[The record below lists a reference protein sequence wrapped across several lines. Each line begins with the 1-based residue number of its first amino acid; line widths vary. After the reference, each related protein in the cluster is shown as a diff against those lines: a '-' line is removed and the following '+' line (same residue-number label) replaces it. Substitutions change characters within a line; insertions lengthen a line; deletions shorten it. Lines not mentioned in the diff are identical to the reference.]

1 MLSTRTRLSH
11 VRRAAIRSGCQ
22 LELAMRRRQ
31 ASNPVFP
38 TDEPFGRIA
47 GSAIDRVAFLGD
59 WNVAGL
65 GVATYQL
72 ALPGTFARAW
82 TAQTG
87 RGVDWAI
94 VPVSGFRLSAVP
106 QAVAAAPL
114 SVANA
119 DLAVLQ
125 LGVTETMMFV
135 SAEQWR
141 GELTAAIEVL
151 LASMASNGCLVV
163 AAIPPLDRLGR
174 LTGPSARAVGRECRM
189 LDSVSRRVVREYRRC
204 HFAEFPEGLAEQVWI
219 PGAKDFNYRRS
230 YAVWGPS
237 LAGVAA
243 RSREGTFDSTR

>member
-1 MLSTRTRLSH
+1 MLSTRTRI
-11 VRRAAIRSGCQ
+11 VNARDAIIRSACQ
-22 LELAMRRRQ
+22 LELAMRRRE

-38 TDEPFGRIA
+38 TDEPYGRIE
-47 GSAIDRVAFLGD
+47 GYEVDRVAFLGD

-72 ALPGTFARAW
+72 SLPGTFARAW
-82 TAQTG
+82 VAQTG
-87 RGVDWAI
+87 RGVDWGV

-125 LGVTETMMFV
+125 LGVTETMMFL
-135 SAEQWR
+135 SGEQWHH
-141 GELTAAIEVL
+141 ELTTAIEVL

>member
-11 VRRAAIRSGCQ
+11 MRRAAVRSVCQ
-22 LELAMRRRQ
+22 LELAMRRRE

-38 TDEPFGRIA
+38 TDEPYGRIE
-47 GSAIDRVAFLGD
+47 GTEVDRIAFLGD

-72 ALPGTFARAW
+72 SLPGTFARAW
-82 TAQTG
+82 QAQTG
-87 RGVDWAI
+87 RGADWAV
-94 VPVSGFRLSAVP
+94 VPVPGFRLASVP
-106 QAVAAAPL
+106 EAVAAAPQ
-114 SVANA
+114 SVADA

-125 LGVTETMMFV
+125 LGALETMMFV
-135 SAEQWR
+135 PGEQWR
-141 GELTAAIEVL
+141 DELTAAIEVL
-151 LASMASNGCLVV
+151 LGSITENGCLVV

-174 LTGPSARAVGRECRM
+174 LSGLSVRAIGQECRM
-189 LDSVSRRVVREYRRC
+189 LDSVSRRIVGEYRRC
-204 HFAEFPEGLAEQVWI
+204 RFAEFPEGLAEQVWI

-243 RSREGTFDSTR
+243 RSREGTLDNTR